1 VASST
6 AEPGPAAADD
16 ADGDQDGGEEGSED
30 GGEEGGEGEEE
41 MLSMPEKVPLFWAPA
56 ATSPRPVENCR
67 ISVRCGNPP
76 SRPGDLSAVK
86 GYGSFRS
93 VLN

>member
-1 VASST
+1 
-6 AEPGPAAADD
+6 
-16 ADGDQDGGEEGSED
+16 
-30 GGEEGGEGEEE
+30 
-41 MLSMPEKVPLFWAPA
+41 MLEKVPLFRAIS
-56 ATSPRPVENCR
+56 ATSPEAVENCR
-67 ISVRCGNPP
+67 ISVRSGNPP